1 MGVSSVHSP
10 EQQPSPEITGLLQGT
25 NLTIA
30 YGTHTV
36 IHDASLH
43 LQPGTVTALVGPN
56 GSGKSTLLRSLSRL
70 HSPNHGTI
78 TLNKTTPI
86 NSLSAK
92 EFARQITLLSQARPT
107 PAGLTVH
114 DVVEFGRHPHRH
126 GWRGTDPHGPDA
138 VKRALALTGI
148 APLAHHHVDTLS
160 GGQLQR
166 VWFASALAQNTSIL
180 LLDEPT
186 NHLDLRYQ
194 VEILQLMRQLADAH
208 SITVGVVL
216 HDLNHAAAV
225 ADTVLVLDQGQVV
238 AEGPPHLAFTSDL
251 LTTVYDIDVV
261 VTHTTPTTVTVS
273 TPTTLTLRAQ
283 PRAHTNQPAP
293 VC

>member
-1 MGVSSVHSP
+1 
-10 EQQPSPEITGLLQGT
+10 
-25 NLTIA
+25 
-30 YGTHTV
+30 
-36 IHDASLH
+36 
-43 LQPGTVTALVGPN
+43 
-56 GSGKSTLLRSLSRL
+56 
-70 HSPNHGTI
+70 
-78 TLNKTTPI
+78 
-86 NSLSAK
+86 
-92 EFARQITLLSQARPT
+92 
-107 PAGLTVH
+107 
-114 DVVEFGRHPHRH
+114 
-126 GWRGTDPHGPDA
+126 
-138 VKRALALTGI
+138 VKRAFALTGI
-148 APLAHHHVDTLS
+148 APLAHHYVDTLS

-251 LTTVYDIDVV
+251 LTTVYDIDVI